1 MQKKK
6 KKNKKKNYSKLNKV
20 IINLFSLLIIVLII
34 ILLFSIISKFKNEK
48 EEVDSYSKDNTVSEY
63 MLLDNSHIYLYNL
76 DKLTIKDNE
85 DYLDLR
91 EYIAKY
97 SSVDDLFTS
106 LENNLSVK
114 TTLKDGG
121 TIIYKTKDKDL
132 FKNDLTIIRCH
143 TEEGNRDI
151 YFGKNMNTTTAFKNG
166 ACGKDFFEDK
176 SFTKIYTLANVKD
189 LGIREVENVI
199 DKEGNT
205 EKVKKHFYEL
215 TIKDNEDNTIKIER
229 AMDDESAKALIKGK
243 KYTFYFKNKYGE
255 LIQNNMTDIFNKCSL
270 EQIVLY
276 EEK

>member
-1 MQKKK
+1 MKKK
-6 KKNKKKNYSKLNKV
+6 KRRSKKKNYNKLNKV
-20 IINLFSLLIIVLII
+20 IVNIFTLLIIALII
-34 ILLFSIISKFKNEK
+34 ILLISIIGKFKNERK
-48 EEVDSYSKDNTVSEY
+48 DVDSYSK
-63 MLLDNSHIYLYNL
+63 DNSHIYLYNL

-85 DYLDLR
+85 EYLDLR
-91 EYIAKY
+91 EYLAKY
-97 SSVDDLFTS
+97 ESVDDLFTS
-106 LENNLSVK
+106 LENNLNVK

-132 FKNDLTIIRCH
+132 FKDDLTIIRCH

-176 SFTKIYTLANVKD
+176 SFTKIYTLDNVKD

-199 DKEGNT
+199 DKEGHT

-215 TIKDNEDNTIKIER
+215 TIKDKEEAIKIER
-229 AMDDESAKALIKGK
+229 VMDDESVKALIKGK

-255 LIQNNMTDIFNKCSL
+255 LIQNNINDIFNKCSL

>member
-1 MQKKK
+1 MKKK
-6 KKNKKKNYSKLNKV
+6 KRRSKKKNYNKLNKV
-20 IINLFSLLIIVLII
+20 IVNIFTLLIIALII
-34 ILLFSIISKFKNEK
+34 ILLISIIGKFKGER
-48 EEVDSYSKDNTVSEY
+48 EDVDSYSKNNTVSEY
-63 MLLDNSHIYLYNL
+63 MVLDNSHIYLYNL

-97 SSVDDLFTS
+97 ESVDDLFTS

-132 FKNDLTIIRCH
+132 FKDDLTIIRCH

-176 SFTKIYTLANVKD
+176 SFTKIYTLDNVKD

-199 DKEGNT
+199 DKEGHT

-215 TIKDNEDNTIKIER
+215 TIKDKEEAIKIER
-229 AMDDESAKALIKGK
+229 VMDDESVKALIKGK

-255 LIQNNMTDIFNKCSL
+255 LIQNNINDIFNKCSL